1 MTGAGPRQRT
11 GRQRTTSSRSKTM
24 TTSEQPKG
32 QRTEWIVR
40 EYDAEGDLVTETVTV
55 KTVVTPKAD
64 AQPELPTGM
73 YL

>member
-1 MTGAGPRQRT
+1 MQTPD
-11 GRQRTTSSRSKTM
+11 
-24 TTSEQPKG
+24 EQPKG

-64 AQPELPTGM
+64 SQPEPLTGM

>member
-1 MTGAGPRQRT
+1 
-11 GRQRTTSSRSKTM
+11 M
-24 TTSEQPKG
+24 TTPAEQPKG

-40 EYDAEGDLVTETVTV
+40 EYDAEGDLTSETVTV

-64 AQPELPTGM
+64 AQPEPPVVM